1 MYLLG
6 LSGYRLGRDVTE
18 WDAAWLSGMK
28 EGTGT
33 GRKDGEKERHG
44 KIRQKVFPSQV
55 IQTVFTG
62 VCRAQQSAVD

>member
-44 KIRQKVFPSQV
+44 KIRQKVFPS
-55 IQTVFTG
+55 
-62 VCRAQQSAVD
+62 